1 MRTLVLGLGNELAAD
16 DAVGVLVAR
25 AVRKHVAEAAD
36 VVESSAS
43 GLALIEI
50 FAGYDRAVVVDSI
63 RTGRNPP
70 GTITELGLDDVGRV
84 VAPSLH
90 HAGLPEMAAVAHR
103 IGLRFPTETRVLAI
117 EVQDPYTLGGAI
129 SAPVAAAVD
138 ELARRVRA
146 QIERW
151 ASDHPRTW
159 KRRRGPGNGHP
170 RQLRV
175 EQVNPSARRADNTVA
190 SSRSGTHLLIR

>member
-1 MRTLVLGLGNELAAD
+1 MRMLVLGLGNELAAD

-25 AVRKHVAEAAD
+25 AVREQVADAAD

-43 GLALIEI
+43 GMALLEI
-50 FAGYDRAVVVDSI
+50 FDGYDRAIVVDSI

-70 GTITELGLDDVGRV
+70 GTITELGLGDVGRV

-90 HAGLPEMAAVAHR
+90 HAGLPELAAVAER
-103 IGLRFPTETRVLAI
+103 LGLRFPFETRVLAV
-117 EVQDPYTLGGAI
+117 EVRDSLTLGGSL
-129 SAPVAAAVD
+129 SAPVAAAID

-151 ASDHPRTW
+151 ADDDPHTQKCAAHPRVGIH
-159 KRRRGPGNGHP
+159 RG
-170 RQLRV
+170 
-175 EQVNPSARRADNTVA
+175 SMRAVVRD
-190 SSRSGTHLLIR
+190 